1 VISGKRNPDKTSIAE
16 AVEENSNPRY
26 MDYPFE
32 FTNTAMFFIIIMIT
46 LIIIVMVIYGW
57 IKDKKENK
65 EI

>member
-1 VISGKRNPDKTSIAE
+1 VISGKDNPDKTSIAE
-16 AVEENSNPRY
+16 TGEEKNDPRY

-46 LIIIVMVIYGW
+46 LIIIVMIIYGW

-65 EI
+65 EN